1 VSTVPFVRS
10 DRPGAE
16 PRFSWRVLLA
26 AFTAIAILRF
36 TYVFLD
42 DVTRGVTGTLTRRAI
57 EEGTGAYGAL
67 LLFGLIAVMERRYP
81 LVDGGWR
88 RSWPVHGGALLVY
101 SAAHTTVTW
110 LSRLALVPLIEGV
123 SYDPGRIGVR
133 YLMEVPNDVI
143 VYCAA
148 IGVLTLVRTRH
159 GLREREIRVA
169 AVARA
174 AAEARQEALSGRLQP
189 HFLFNALNTISAA
202 VHDNP
207 AAADQMIGHLGDL
220 LRRSLRASDQPEF
233 ALSDEIE
240 VLRAY
245 LAIIG
250 ARFGDRVRVDLQVDP
265 AADFVAV
272 PAFLLQPLVENA
284 VRHGSGG
291 DQTSAIS
298 VRIERQDADVFISIE
313 NEMSGVARGDPIP
326 GTGLATTRDRLRA
339 LYGDAF
345 SFTAHADGNHFRVAT
360 RIPARTTRALPR
372 ISDPALHASAPR

>member
-1 VSTVPFVRS
+1 MSTVPFVRS

-250 ARFGDRVRVDLQVDP
+250 ARFGDHARELHP
-265 AADFVAV
+265 DFGPV
-272 PAFLLQPLVENA
+272 PAPLPLV
-284 VRHGSGG
+284 SL
-291 DQTSAIS
+291 
-298 VRIERQDADVFISIE
+298 
-313 NEMSGVARGDPIP
+313 M
-326 GTGLATTRDRLRA
+326 
-339 LYGDAF
+339 
-345 SFTAHADGNHFRVAT
+345 
-360 RIPARTTRALPR
+360 
-372 ISDPALHASAPR
+372 